1 MKAAYISRYGNI
13 SDVLLGE
20 QSTPVLT
27 ENDVLIKVYAASI
40 NPLDLRVLEG
50 ELKAILPLKFP
61 FILGNDFAGTIVEV
75 GSNVTQFKAGD
86 EVYAKT
92 DLNGAFAEYTVAQ
105 QSSLALKPQNISM
118 ELAASLP
125 LVSLTA
131 WQALVEIAKVKAG
144 QKVLIHAGSGGVG
157 SIAIQL
163 AKSLGA
169 MVATTTSAKNSGW
182 VKELGADIIIDYKTM
197 NFEQEIKDYDVVLD
211 TQGGKTL
218 EKSLHVLKRGGRL
231 ISISGP
237 PDHAFAEVI
246 NPNWFLKCVIPMLSW
261 SIRHKAKKLGITYSF
276 LFMQPNGQQLSEIS
290 KLVESGKINPVVDKT
305 YEFSEIKDAFQYV
318 NTGRAKGKVILKVS
332 EQDRR

>member
-13 SDVLLGE
+13 DDVQLDE
-20 QSTPVLT
+20 QSQPPLTADAVL
-27 ENDVLIKVYAASI
+27 VKVHAASI

-50 ELKAILPLKFP
+50 EFKAILPVKFP
-61 FILGNDFAGTIVEV
+61 FILGNDFAGTVVEI
-75 GSNVTQFKAGD
+75 GSNVSQFKVGD

-92 DLNGAFAEYTVAQ
+92 DLNGAFAEYTVVQ

-118 ELAASLP
+118 EQAAALP
-125 LVSLTA
+125 LVALTS

-169 MVATTTSAKNSGW
+169 IIATTTSGKNIGW
-182 VKELGADIIIDYKTM
+182 VKELGADIIIDYKTTD
-197 NFEQEIKDYDVVLD
+197 FEQELKDYDVVLD

-218 EKSLHVLKRGGRL
+218 EKSLNVLKRGGRL

-237 PDHAFAEVI
+237 PDHAFAEAI

-261 SIRHKAKKLGITYSF
+261 SIRHKAKKRGITYTF
-276 LFMQPNGQQLSEIS
+276 LFMQPNGQQLSKITE
-290 KLVESGKINPVVDKT
+290 LVEAGKIKPVVDQT
-305 YEFSEIKDAFQYV
+305 YDFIQIKEALQYV
-318 NTGRAKGKVILKVS
+318 NTGRAKGKVVLQFD
-332 EQDRR
+332 E

>member
-13 SDVLLGE
+13 DDIQFDE
-20 QSTPVLT
+20 QPKPSLT
-27 ENDVLIKVYAASI
+27 EDAVLVKVHAASI

-50 ELKAILPLKFP
+50 EFKAILPVKFP
-61 FILGNDFAGTIVEV
+61 FILGNDFAGTVVEV

-92 DLNGAFAEYTVAQ
+92 DLNGAFAEYTVVQ
-105 QSSLALKPQNISM
+105 QSSLALKPQNLSM
-118 ELAASLP
+118 EQAAALP
-125 LVSLTA
+125 LVALTS

-169 MVATTTSAKNSGW
+169 TVATTTSAKNSGW

-197 NFEQEIKDYDVVLD
+197 NFEQELKDYDVVLD

-218 EKSLHVLKRGGRL
+218 EKSLNVLKRGGRL

-237 PDHAFAEVI
+237 PDHAFAEAI

-276 LFMQPNGQQLSEIS
+276 LFMQPNGQQLSKIS
-290 KLVESGKINPVVDKT
+290 ELVEAGKIKPVVDQT
-305 YEFSEIKDAFQYV
+305 YEFIQIKEALQYV
-318 NTGRAKGKVILKVS
+318 NTGRAKGKVVLQFD
-332 EQDRR
+332 E

>member
-13 SDVLLGE
+13 DNVQFDEQIKPSVTDDTVL
-20 QSTPVLT
+20 V
-27 ENDVLIKVYAASI
+27 KVHAASI

-50 ELKAILPLKFP
+50 EFKAILPVKFP
-61 FILGNDFAGTIVEV
+61 FILGNDFAGIVVEI
-75 GSNVTQFKAGD
+75 GSKVTQFKAGD

-92 DLNGAFAEYTVAQ
+92 DLNGAFAEYTVVQ

-118 ELAASLP
+118 EQAAALP
-125 LVSLTA
+125 LVALTS

-169 MVATTTSAKNSGW
+169 TVATTTSAKNSGW

-197 NFEQEIKDYDVVLD
+197 DFEQELKDYDVVLD

-218 EKSLHVLKRGGRL
+218 EKSLNVLRRGGRL

-246 NPNWFLKCVIPMLSW
+246 NPNWFLKCVIPILSW
-261 SIRHKAKKLGITYSF
+261 SIRHKAKKRGITYSF
-276 LFMQPNGQQLSEIS
+276 LFMQPNGQQLSKITE
-290 KLVESGKINPVVDKT
+290 LVETGKIKPVVDQT
-305 YEFSEIKDAFQYV
+305 YGFVQIKEALQYV
-318 NTGRAKGKVILKVS
+318 NTGRSKGKVVLQFD
-332 EQDRR
+332 E

>member
-13 SDVLLGE
+13 DDVQLDE
-20 QSTPVLT
+20 QSQPPLTADAVL
-27 ENDVLIKVYAASI
+27 VKVHAASI

-50 ELKAILPLKFP
+50 EFKAILPVKFP
-61 FILGNDFAGTIVEV
+61 FILGNDFAGTVVEV
-75 GSNVTQFKAGD
+75 GSKVTQFKAGD

-92 DLNGAFAEYTVAQ
+92 DLNGAFAEYTVVQ
-105 QSSLALKPQNISM
+105 QSSLALKPKNISM
-118 ELAASLP
+118 EQAAALP
-125 LVSLTA
+125 LVALTS

-169 MVATTTSAKNSGW
+169 TVATTTSAKNSGW

-197 NFEQEIKDYDVVLD
+197 DFEQELKDYDVVLD

-218 EKSLHVLKRGGRL
+218 EKSLNVLKRGGRL

-237 PDHAFAEVI
+237 PDHAFAEAI

-261 SIRHKAKKLGITYSF
+261 SIRHKAKKRGITYTF
-276 LFMQPNGQQLSEIS
+276 LFMQPNGQQLSKITE
-290 KLVESGKINPVVDKT
+290 LVEAGKIKPIVDQT
-305 YEFSEIKDAFQYV
+305 YDFIQIKEALQYV
-318 NTGRAKGKVILKVS
+318 NTGRAKGKVVLQFD
-332 EQDRR
+332 E

>member
-13 SDVLLGE
+13 DDVQFDE
-20 QSTPVLT
+20 QPKPSVTEDTVL
-27 ENDVLIKVYAASI
+27 VKVHAASI

-50 ELKAILPLKFP
+50 EFKAILPVKFP
-61 FILGNDFAGTIVEV
+61 FILGNDFAGTVVEV
-75 GSNVTQFKAGD
+75 GSNVSQFKAGD

-92 DLNGAFAEYTVAQ
+92 DLHGAFAEYTVVQ
-105 QSSLALKPQNISM
+105 QSSLAVKPQNISM
-118 ELAASLP
+118 EQAAALP
-125 LVSLTA
+125 LVALTS
-131 WQALVEIAKVKAG
+131 WQALVEIAKVQAG

-169 MVATTTSAKNSGW
+169 IVATTTSAKNSGW
-182 VKELGADIIIDYKTM
+182 VKELGADIIIDYKTTD
-197 NFEQEIKDYDVVLD
+197 FEQELKDYDVVLD

-218 EKSLHVLKRGGRL
+218 EKSLNVLKRGGRL

-261 SIRHKAKKLGITYSF
+261 SIRHKAKKRGITYSF
-276 LFMQPNGQQLSEIS
+276 LFMQPNGQQLSKITE
-290 KLVESGKINPVVDKT
+290 LVETGKIKPVVDQT
-305 YEFSEIKDAFQYV
+305 YGFVQIKEALQYV
-318 NTGRAKGKVILKVS
+318 NTGRSKGKVVLQFD
-332 EQDRR
+332 E

>member
-13 SDVLLGE
+13 DDVQLNE
-20 QSTPVLT
+20 QSQPPLTADAVL
-27 ENDVLIKVYAASI
+27 VKVHAASI
-40 NPLDLRVLEG
+40 NPLDLKVLEG
-50 ELKAILPLKFP
+50 ELKAILPVQFP
-61 FILGNDFAGTIVEV
+61 FILGNDFAGTVVEV

-92 DLNGAFAEYTVAQ
+92 DLNGAFAEYTVVQ

-131 WQALVEIAKVKAG
+131 WQALVEIAKVQAG

-163 AKSLGA
+163 AKHLGA
-169 MVATTTSAKNSGW
+169 TVATTTSGKNARW
-182 VKELGADIIIDYKTM
+182 VRELGADIIIDYKTTD
-197 NFEQEIKDYDVVLD
+197 FEQELKDYDVVLD

-218 EKSLHVLKRGGRL
+218 EKSLNILKRGGRL

-237 PDHAFAEVI
+237 PDRAFAEAIQV
-246 NPNWFLKCVIPMLSW
+246 NWLLKCVIPLLSW
-261 SIRHKAKKLGITYSF
+261 SIRNKAKKRGVTYSF
-276 LFMQPNGQQLSEIS
+276 LFMQPNGQQLSKIS
-290 KLVESGKINPVVDKT
+290 QLVEAGKIKPVVDQV
-305 YEFSEIKDAFQYV
+305 YEFIQIKEALQYV
-318 NTGRAKGKVILKVS
+318 NTGRAKGKVILKIS
-332 EQDRR
+332 E

>member
-1 MKAAYISRYGNI
+1 MKAAYINRYGNI
-13 SDVLLGE
+13 DDVQLDE
-20 QSTPVLT
+20 QPKPLIA
-27 ENDVLIKVYAASI
+27 ENDVLVKIHAASI

-50 ELKAILPLKFP
+50 ELKAIQPVKFP
-61 FILGNDFAGTIVEV
+61 FILGNDFAGTVVQVGINVEH
-75 GSNVTQFKAGD
+75 FKAGD

-92 DLNGAFAEYTVAQ
+92 DQNGAFAEYTVVQ

-131 WQALVEIAKVKAG
+131 WQALVEIAKVQAG

-163 AKSLGA
+163 AKHLGA
-169 MVATTTSAKNSGW
+169 TVATTTSDKNAQW
-182 VKELGADIIIDYKTM
+182 VKTLGADIIIDYKTTD
-197 NFEQEIKDYDVVLD
+197 FEQELKDYDVVLD

-218 EKSLHVLKRGGRL
+218 EKSLNVLKRGGRI

-237 PDHAFAEVI
+237 PDREFAEAI
-246 NPNWFLKCVIPMLSW
+246 HANWLLKCIIPLLSW
-261 SIRHKAKKLGITYSF
+261 SIRNKAKKRGITYSF

-290 KLVESGKINPVVDKT
+290 KLVESGKINPIVDKT
-305 YEFSEIKDAFQYV
+305 YTFPEIKDAFQYV
-318 NTGRAKGKVILKVS
+318 NTGRAKGKVVLKIA
-332 EQDRR
+332 D

>member
-1 MKAAYISRYGNI
+1 MKAAYITRYGNI
-13 SDVLLGE
+13 NDVQIDE
-20 QSTPVLT
+20 QPRPSLT
-27 ENDVLIKVYAASI
+27 ENAVLVKVHAASI

-50 ELKAILPLKFP
+50 EFKAILPVPFP
-61 FILGNDFAGTIVEV
+61 FILGNDFAGTVVEV
-75 GSNVTQFKAGD
+75 GSKVSQFKVGD

-92 DLNGAFAEYTVAQ
+92 DLNGAFAEYTVVQ

-118 ELAASLP
+118 EQAAALP
-125 LVSLTA
+125 LVGLTS

-169 MVATTTSAKNSGW
+169 TVATTTSSKNSSW
-182 VKELGADIIIDYKTM
+182 VKGLGADIIIDYKTTD
-197 NFEQEIKDYDVVLD
+197 FEQELKDYDVVLD
-211 TQGGKTL
+211 TQGGKIL
-218 EKSLHVLKRGGRL
+218 EKSLNVLKRGGRL

-237 PDHAFAEVI
+237 PDHAFVEVV
-246 NPNWFLKCVIPMLSW
+246 NPNWFLKCVIPLLSW
-261 SIRHKAKKLGITYSF
+261 SIRHKAKKRDISYSF

-305 YEFSEIKDAFQYV
+305 YTFSEIKDAFQYV
-318 NTGRAKGKVILKVS
+318 NTGRAKGKIVLKIS
-332 EQDRR
+332 E

>member
-1 MKAAYISRYGNI
+1 MKAAYITRYGKI
-13 SDVLLGE
+13 DDVQINE
-20 QSTPVLT
+20 QPKPFLT
-27 ENDVLIKVYAASI
+27 ENAVLVKVHAASI

-50 ELKAILPLKFP
+50 EFKAILPVSFP
-61 FILGNDFAGTIVEV
+61 FILGNDFAGTVVEV
-75 GSNVTQFKAGD
+75 GSNVTQFKVGD

-92 DLNGAFAEYTVAQ
+92 DLNGAFAEYTVVQ

-118 ELAASLP
+118 EQAAALP
-125 LVSLTA
+125 LVALTS

-169 MVATTTSAKNSGW
+169 TVATTTSAKNSSW

-197 NFEQEIKDYDVVLD
+197 DFEQELKDYDVVLD

-218 EKSLHVLKRGGRL
+218 EKSLNVLKRGGRL

-237 PDHAFAEVI
+237 PDHAFAEAI

-261 SIRHKAKKLGITYSF
+261 SIRHKAKKRGITYSF
-276 LFMQPNGQQLSEIS
+276 LFMQPNGQQLSKITE
-290 KLVESGKINPVVDKT
+290 LVEAGKIKPVVDQSHG
-305 YEFSEIKDAFQYV
+305 FVQIKEALQYV
-318 NTGRAKGKVILKVS
+318 NTGRSKGKVVLNIA
-332 EQDRR
+332 DY

>member
-1 MKAAYISRYGNI
+1 MKAAYISRYGTIN
-13 SDVLLGE
+13 DVQIGE
-20 QSTPVLT
+20 QPKPSIKKNTVLVKIHAT
-27 ENDVLIKVYAASI
+27 SI
-40 NPLDLRVLEG
+40 NPLDLRVVEG
-50 ELKAILPLKFP
+50 EFKAILPLKFP
-61 FILGNDFAGTIVEV
+61 FILGNDFAGTVVQI
-75 GSNVTQFKAGD
+75 GGNVTNFKVGD

-92 DLNGAFAEYTVAQ
+92 DLSGSFAEYTLVEE
-105 QSSLALKPQNISM
+105 SSLSLKPKNLSM
-118 ELAASLP
+118 EQAAALP
-125 LVSLTA
+125 LVALTS

-169 MVATTTSAKNSGW
+169 TVATTTSAKNSGW

-218 EKSLHVLKRGGRL
+218 EKSLDVLKRGGRL

-237 PDHAFAEVI
+237 PDHAFAEAI

-276 LFMQPNGQQLSEIS
+276 LFMQPNGQHLSKITE
-290 KLVESGKINPVVDKT
+290 LVEAGKITPVIDQSYDFVQ
-305 YEFSEIKDAFQYV
+305 IKEALQYV
-318 NTGRAKGKVILKVS
+318 NTGRSKGKVVVNI
-332 EQDRR
+332 E

>member
-1 MKAAYISRYGNI
+1 MKTAYISRYGNI

-20 QSTPVLT
+20 QSTSVLT
-27 ENDVLIKVYAASI
+27 ENDVLIKVHAASI

-50 ELKAILPLKFP
+50 EFKAILPVQFP
-61 FILGNDFAGTIVEV
+61 FILGNDFAGTVVEV

-92 DLNGAFAEYTVAQ
+92 DLNGAFAEYTVVQ

-131 WQALVEIAKVKAG
+131 WQALVEIAKVQAG

-163 AKSLGA
+163 AKHLGA
-169 MVATTTSAKNSGW
+169 TVATTTSGKNARW
-182 VKELGADIIIDYKTM
+182 VRELGADIIVDYKTTD
-197 NFEQEIKDYDVVLD
+197 FEQELKDYDVVLD

-218 EKSLHVLKRGGRL
+218 EKSLNILKRGGRL

-237 PDHAFAEVI
+237 PDRAFAEAIKV
-246 NPNWFLKCVIPMLSW
+246 NWLLKCVIPLLSW
-261 SIRHKAKKLGITYSF
+261 SIRNKAKKRGVTYSF
-276 LFMQPNGQQLSEIS
+276 LFMQPNGQQLSKIS
-290 KLVESGKINPVVDKT
+290 QLVEAGKIKPVVDKT

-318 NTGRAKGKVILKVS
+318 NTGRAKGKVILKIS
-332 EQDRR
+332 E

>member
-13 SDVLLGE
+13 DDVQLDE
-20 QSTPVLT
+20 QSQPPLTADAVL
-27 ENDVLIKVYAASI
+27 VKVHAASI

-50 ELKAILPLKFP
+50 EFKAILPVKFP
-61 FILGNDFAGTIVEV
+61 FILGNDFAGTVVEV
-75 GSNVTQFKAGD
+75 GSKVTQFKAGD

-92 DLNGAFAEYTVAQ
+92 DLNGAFAEYTVVQ

-118 ELAASLP
+118 EQAAALP
-125 LVSLTA
+125 LVALTS

-169 MVATTTSAKNSGW
+169 TVATTTSAKNSGW

-197 NFEQEIKDYDVVLD
+197 DFEQELKDYDVVLD

-218 EKSLHVLKRGGRL
+218 EKSLNVLKRGGRL

-237 PDHAFAEVI
+237 PDHAFAEAI

-261 SIRHKAKKLGITYSF
+261 SIRHKAKNAGLLTHFYLCNPMVNSSQKL
-276 LFMQPNGQQLSEIS
+276 LNW
-290 KLVESGKINPVVDKT
+290 
-305 YEFSEIKDAFQYV
+305 
-318 NTGRAKGKVILKVS
+318 
-332 EQDRR
+332 

>member
-13 SDVLLGE
+13 DDVQLDE
-20 QSTPVLT
+20 QSQPPLTADAVL
-27 ENDVLIKVYAASI
+27 VKVHAASI

-50 ELKAILPLKFP
+50 EFKAILPVKFP
-61 FILGNDFAGTIVEV
+61 FILGNDFAGTVVEV
-75 GSNVTQFKAGD
+75 GSKVTQFKAGD

-92 DLNGAFAEYTVAQ
+92 DLNGAFAEYTVVQ
-105 QSSLALKPQNISM
+105 QSSLALKPKNISM
-118 ELAASLP
+118 EQAAALP
-125 LVSLTA
+125 LVALTS

-169 MVATTTSAKNSGW
+169 TVATTTSAKNSGW

-197 NFEQEIKDYDVVLD
+197 DFEQELKDYDLVLD

-218 EKSLHVLKRGGRL
+218 EKSLNVLKRGGRL

-261 SIRHKAKKLGITYSF
+261 SIRHKAKKRGITYTF
-276 LFMQPNGQQLSEIS
+276 LFMQPNGQQLSKITE
-290 KLVESGKINPVVDKT
+290 LVEAGKIKPVVDQT
-305 YEFSEIKDAFQYV
+305 YDFIQIKEALQYV
-318 NTGRAKGKVILKVS
+318 NTGRAKGKVVLQFD
-332 EQDRR
+332 E